1 MNINNRF
8 QHVEYED
15 ASDELKAIYDDIIK
29 TTGIPYVR
37 NWFKCQGGNPLLLNA
52 NWQKM
57 KMTMLTGQI
66 PMLLKQMILYTV
78 AKERG
83 CKYCTFVHKTIADN
97 LSSQLSDEDG
107 FKVTNNLDSAFIPS
121 SYKTATRIVSRCAL
135 DPTSTTDEDFEELR
149 DEGFSD
155 SEIQELMAQADLANM
170 LNTIAD
176 ISGIEIDHQLLG
188 IQP

>member
-1 MNINNRF
+1 MNTSNRY
-8 QHVEYED
+8 QIVEYEAAD
-15 ASDELKAIYDDIIK
+15 DELKAIYDDTMK
-29 TTGIPYVR
+29 TMGTPYVL
-37 NWFKCQGGNPLLLNA
+37 NWFKCQGGSPILLNA

-57 KMTMLTGQI
+57 KMTLLTGQI
-66 PMLLKQMILYTV
+66 PMLLKQMILYKV
-78 AKERG
+78 SKERG
-83 CKYCTFVHKTIADN
+83 CKYCTFVHGMAADS
-97 LSSQLSDEDG
+97 LSNQLCDEDN
-107 FKVTNNLDSAFIPS
+107 FKVSDDLESAFIPS

-155 SEIQELMAQADLANM
+155 SEIQELMAQADLINM

-176 ISGIEIDHQLLG
+176 ISGIEIDRQLLG